1 MSESRLRVPPWSRST
16 TLPLARRHSVTVEP
30 RWKRSGDLYFRHGQ
44 RWYVTRVVTSP
55 ELRWDPPHEVFDADF
70 IDTPGMSY
78 DISSDGQRLLVV
90 KRATS
95 VSTNKVNLIV
105 NWPEIL
111 RGNAGPH

>member
-1 MSESRLRVPPWSRST
+1 
-16 TLPLARRHSVTVEP
+16 
-30 RWKRSGDLYFRHGQ
+30 
-44 RWYVTRVVTSP
+44 VTRVVTSP
-55 ELRWDPPHEVFDADF
+55 ELGWDPPHEVFDADF

-78 DISSDGQRLLVV
+78 DISADGQRLLVV

>member
-1 MSESRLRVPPWSRST
+1 
-16 TLPLARRHSVTVEP
+16 
-30 RWKRSGDLYFRHGQ
+30 
-44 RWYVTRVVTSP
+44 
-55 ELRWDPPHEVFDADF
+55 
-70 IDTPGMSY
+70 MSY
-78 DISSDGQRLLVV
+78 DISADGQRLLVV